1 MPAQGGEE
9 TQILQAWPPAAA
21 FYYFGVTS
29 KGVYFFSNAKTIQFL
44 DTATGKI
51 STIAALD
58 KPMSGGICVSPDDA
72 YVVWSQTDRTSQ
84 DLMLVEGF
92 R

>member
-9 TQILQAWPPAAA
+9 TQVLEGPVAI
-21 FYYFGVTS
+21 FFGVTS
-29 KGVYFFSNAKTIQFL
+29 KGVYFQPNPKAIQFSIPL
-44 DTATGKI
+44 PQDQHHSRAGQARGNI
-51 STIAALD
+51 
-58 KPMSGGICVSPDDA
+58 GVSPDDA

>member
-9 TQILQAWPPAAA
+9 TQIVQASPAGA
-21 FYYFGVTS
+21 FGSFGVTS
-29 KGVYFFSNAKTIQFL
+29 KGVYFQPDAMTIQFL
-44 DTATGKI
+44 DTVTGKI
-51 STIAALD
+51 STVAALD
-58 KPMSGGICVSPDDA
+58 KPSLSLCVSPDDA
-72 YVVWSQTDRTSQ
+72 YLVWAQEDRTSV